1 MKIGKSNKNY
11 ANYTKKTVK
20 NCQEPGL
27 ARLTIVKLHKDC
39 PHAEPF
45 HKMDIKVVH
54 DGVHHST
61 RPVDGADC
69 EGIFRD

>member
-20 NCQEPGL
+20 NCQKPGL

-54 DGVHHST
+54 DGFQCSS
-61 RPVDGADC
+61 RPVDSVDC
-69 EGIFRD
+69 DRIFRD